1 MAAAA
6 ITASF
11 LLSIP
16 AGHAARRPA
25 PPLESPLPA
34 SSGVVVVAASVTE
47 PSGAG
52 PTLGPVSVAGGGAN
66 SHGWTRP
73 TSLLARG
80 WDDQLRPELLAAYS
94 LASATA
100 SPTCHLQVSLLAA
113 IGQVESGGTGPGVI
127 DEHHRVVP
135 AMIGPRLDGTRFD
148 GVPDTDRGLLDGDPF
163 WDRAV
168 GPMQLLPAT
177 WRAVAVDM
185 DGDGRRDPQ
194 DVYDAAGAAML
205 YLCADGRDLSTAEG
219 LRAAVLAYNHSVR
232 YLALVLAW
240 KASFDTAPASS
251 DYVLPVVGPPLP
263 TSGSAGRAD
272 APGRT
277 APPVRTRPALSPSPS
292 PTMAAG
298 PPVVLPAPGPP
309 LSVPP
314 GPAPDPVA
322 QTVPD
327 PVAQTVPDPVAQTVP
342 DPAAQTA
349 SDPSEAPAPQPTPA
363 SAPPVPVV
371 APPPVPTPLPT
382 CPVLDASGLPLVPEP
397 GTGAATAVPT
407 PSDPASPDL
416 PAADPAAVLDP
427 CAVLPVAAPPVG

>member
-1 MAAAA
+1 MAATA

-25 PPLESPLPA
+25 PPPESPPPA
-34 SSGVVVVAASVTE
+34 SSGVVVGAASVTE

-52 PTLGPVSVAGGGAN
+52 PMVRPVSVAGGAAN

-73 TSLLARG
+73 TAALARG
-80 WDDQLRPELLAAYS
+80 REDQLRPELLAAYS

-113 IGQVESGGTGPGVI
+113 IGRVESGGTGPGVI

-205 YLCADGRDLSTAEG
+205 YLCADGRDLSTEEG

-240 KASFDTAPASS
+240 KASFDTAPTLTQLEIPA
-251 DYVLPVVGPPLP
+251 VGPPLP
-263 TSGSAGRAD
+263 TSGAARQTREPRSA
-272 APGRT
+272 APS
-277 APPVRTRPALSPSPS
+277 VRTRPAPAVPPPPLPAVPPPPSPL
-292 PTMAAG
+292 PTVAVG
-298 PPVVLPAPGPP
+298 PPVVVSVPGPSP
-309 LSVPP
+309 SVPP
-314 GPAPDPVA
+314 GPAPDP
-322 QTVPD
+322 
-327 PVAQTVPDPVAQTVP
+327 
-342 DPAAQTA
+342 AAETTP
-349 SDPSEAPAPQPTPA
+349 DPSEVPALQPTPA

-371 APPPVPTPLPT
+371 APPPVPTSLPT
-382 CPVLDASGLPLVPEP
+382 CPVLDVSGLPLVPVE
-397 GTGAATAVPT
+397 GTGAAT
-407 PSDPASPDL
+407 PSDTASPAPL
-416 PAADPAAVLDP
+416 AADPTAVLDP
-427 CAVLPVAAPPVG
+427 CAVLPVVAPPVG

>member
-1 MAAAA
+1 MAATA

-25 PPLESPLPA
+25 PPPESPPPA
-34 SSGVVVVAASVTE
+34 SSGVVVGAASVTE

-52 PTLGPVSVAGGGAN
+52 PMVRPVSVAGGAAN

-73 TSLLARG
+73 TAALARG
-80 WDDQLRPELLAAYS
+80 REDQLRPELLAAYS

-205 YLCADGRDLSTAEG
+205 YLCADGRDLSTEEG

-251 DYVLPVVGPPLP
+251 DYVIPVVGPPLP
-263 TSGSAGRAD
+263 TPGSATRAD
-272 APGRT
+272 APGSA
-277 APPVRTRPALSPSPS
+277 APPVRTRPALSPSPP
-292 PTMAAG
+292 PTTAAG
-298 PPVVLPAPGPP
+298 PPVVVPAPGPT

-314 GPAPDPVA
+314 GPAPDPVSQPA
-322 QTVPD
+322 PD
-327 PVAQTVPDPVAQTVP
+327 PVSQPVPDLG
-342 DPAAQTA
+342 
-349 SDPSEAPAPQPTPA
+349 SPAPQPTPA

-371 APPPVPTPLPT
+371 APPAFPTPLPT
-382 CPVLDASGLPLVPEP
+382 CPALDASGVPLVPES
-397 GTGAATAVPT
+397 GTDAAAAAPT
-407 PSDPASPDL
+407 PSGPPSPDL
-416 PAADPAAVLDP
+416 PAADPTAVLDP
-427 CAVLPVAAPPVG
+427 CAVLPVVAPPVG

>member
-6 ITASF
+6 ITTSF

-25 PPLESPLPA
+25 PPLEVSPPA
-34 SSGVVVVAASVTE
+34 SSGVVVRAASVTE

-52 PTLGPVSVAGGGAN
+52 PTVRPVSVAGGGAN

-73 TSLLARG
+73 TSVLARG
-80 WDDQLRPELLAAYS
+80 QDDQLRPDLLAAYS

-100 SPTCHLQVSLLAA
+100 STTCHLQVSLLAA

-135 AMIGPRLDGTRFD
+135 AMIGPRLDGTRFG
-148 GVPDTDRGLLDGDPF
+148 GVPDTDRGLLDGDPL

-205 YLCADGRDLSTAEG
+205 YLCADGRDLSTTEG

-240 KASFDTAPASS
+240 KASFDTAPASPH
-251 DYVLPVVGPPLP
+251 DVIPVIGPPLP
-263 TSGSAGRAD
+263 TSGSARRTE
-272 APGRT
+272 APGSS
-277 APPVRTRPALSPSPS
+277 APSVRTRPGPAPAAAPAPA
-292 PTMAAG
+292 PTMAVGA
-298 PPVVLPAPGPP
+298 PVGVPAPGPS
-309 LSVPP
+309 LSVTP

-322 QTVPD
+322 QTAPD
-327 PVAQTVPDPVAQTVP
+327 PSEVPVP
-342 DPAAQTA
+342 QPALG
-349 SDPSEAPAPQPTPA
+349 PSEAPAFQPAPT
-363 SAPPVPVV
+363 SAPPAPVV

-382 CPVLDASGLPLVPEP
+382 CQVLDASGLPLVPEP
-397 GTGAATAVPT
+397 GTDAGVAVPA
-407 PSDPASPDL
+407 PSGLASPDL
-416 PAADPAAVLDP
+416 PAADPASVLDP
-427 CAVLPVAAPPVG
+427 CAVLPVVAPPVG